1 MQIFDNYAMIS
12 KMTLFALVAISV
24 SLSFAYAAE
33 DVQIDTST
41 DVPTDI
47 PINFDTSQGII
58 IIIGALG
65 GITVAYLGWKK
76 SPDGEKF
83 DGSKF
88 VRPIIVAI
96 LISIPLALTASVGIV
111 ELNVVTMFMVFM
123 ASLGTATLSKLVR

>member
-1 MQIFDNYAMIS
+1 MLYTQTFDDCVMIN
-12 KMTLFALVAISV
+12 KVTLFALVAISV
-24 SLSFAYAAE
+24 SLPFVYAAE
-33 DVQIDTST
+33 

-47 PINFDTSQGII
+47 PINFDVSQGII
-58 IIIGALG
+58 IIIGAFG

-76 SPDGEKF
+76 SPNTEKF

-88 VRPIIVAI
+88 VRPIIIAI

-111 ELNVVTMFMVFM
+111 ELNVITMFLIFM